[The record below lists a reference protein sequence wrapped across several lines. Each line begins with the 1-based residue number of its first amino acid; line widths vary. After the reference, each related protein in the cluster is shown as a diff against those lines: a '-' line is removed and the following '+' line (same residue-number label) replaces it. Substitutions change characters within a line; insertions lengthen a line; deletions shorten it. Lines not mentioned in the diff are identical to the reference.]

1 MILEWKDEQTIKP
14 EDSKPEE
21 AQTEDTAP
29 VAEAA
34 AVAAPVEAPVP
45 SEAAEEPQSRPARSP
60 EAAAWE
66 ARQAQAAQKTG
77 LERPTRPTLAE
88 TPAHPAPVEPPSK
101 SVEVLKPMEPKS
113 ASHTPVQNKPSLQRP
128 AAHKPSGFERVL
140 HAARVVAPLVERLLP
155 LLSPGVATA
164 ANAATLLLHHPSQP
178 RIDMQ
183 PVEQELDKLDAA
195 QSELGQKLAEQAT
208 QLKNASKR
216 IESLEELTEQRHA
229 ELEQALLSM
238 RAKVTV
244 LLRLTVVLLVISL
257 TTVGYLVLHAF
268 KVLP

>member
-21 AQTEDTAP
+21 AKPEDTAP

-34 AVAAPVEAPVP
+34 PAAEAAAVVDATP
-45 SEAAEEPQSRPARSP
+45 AEEPQSRPARSP

-88 TPAHPAPVEPPSK
+88 TPARPASVEPPIK
-101 SVEVLKPMEPKS
+101 SVEVLKPVEPKS
-113 ASHTPVQNKPSLQRP
+113 ASHTPVQNRP
-128 AAHKPSGFERVL
+128 ALRKPAVHKPSGFERIL

-155 LLSPGVATA
+155 LLSPGAATA

-178 RIDMQ
+178 KIDMQ

-195 QSELGQKLAEQAT
+195 QSELGQKLAEQAN
-208 QLKNASKR
+208 QLKNVSKR
-216 IESLEELTEQRHA
+216 IESLEEMTEQRHA

-268 KVLP
+268 KVIPY

>member
-14 EDSKPEE
+14 EDSKPEK
-21 AQTEDTAP
+21 AKTEDTAP

-34 AVAAPVEAPVP
+34 AAPQAEAVEAPAP

-66 ARQAQAAQKTG
+66 AKQAQPAQKTG

-88 TPAHPAPVEPPSK
+88 TPPHPAPVEPPSK

-113 ASHTPVQNKPSLQRP
+113 ASHTPVQNKPALQRP

-178 RIDMQ
+178 RIDM
-183 PVEQELDKLDAA
+183 QELDKLDAA

>member
-1 MILEWKDEQTIKP
+1 MGPTDALLPGKRDNDLLNLGGFQTPAFPTSVQECFSSEWNNTIK
-14 EDSKPEE
+14 ELEQRISKT
-21 AQTEDTAP
+21 AQLTGMAN
-29 VAEAA
+29 
-34 AVAAPVEAPVP
+34 
-45 SEAAEEPQSRPARSP
+45 S
-60 EAAAWE
+60 
-66 ARQAQAAQKTG
+66 RQAQAAQKTG

-216 IESLEELTEQRHA
+216 IESLEELTEQHHA
-229 ELEQALLSM
+229 ELEQSLLSM

-257 TTVGYLVLHAF
+257 TTVGYMVLHAF